1 MRRSVKKW
9 SKIDPSRNLLLM
21 LCFHITARVLTAPV
35 HIIATI
41 HHNGEVAARKMFH
54 KEIGFASNY
63 IIRIL
68 NQTETVWRSDVWM
81 SHKRL
86 PASSTFVRRSMRR
99 IPYFSEKHSTNKPA
113 FPCARR
119 WPIALTMI
127 HHRYVAGAKL
137 DAHFERESAARSPSP
152 SQEPPPT
159 GPSTSATSDI
169 RERKRA
175 TPTDPAEVSG
185 SARGKRH
192 VGCLF
197 SCFPSHE
204 FA

>member
-1 MRRSVKKW
+1 MSYERCRPRV
-9 SKIDPSRNLLLM
+9 PSRDAECEKYLI
-21 LCFHITARVLTAPV
+21 F
-35 HIIATI
+35 
-41 HHNGEVAARKMFH
+41 RKNTRQ
-54 KEIGFASNY
+54 AC
-63 IIRIL
+63 
-68 NQTETVWRSDVWM
+68 V
-81 SHKRL
+81 
-86 PASSTFVRRSMRR
+86 SMR
-99 IPYFSEKHSTNKPA
+99 PTMTNCPHNDS
-113 FPCARR
+113 C
-119 WPIALTMI
+119 
-127 HHRYVAGAKL
+127 RYVAGAKL
-137 DAHFERESAARSPSP
+137 DAHFERESAARQEEPRSPSP